1 MKTVLSIAGSD
12 PSGGAGIQA
21 DLKTMEACGVYGM
34 SVITALTAQNTLGV
48 QGVVEVPADFVER
61 QLSSVFDDM
70 YPNAVKIGM
79 LPNVEVMK
87 AVAMALD
94 KYKAGNVVLDPIMSS
109 TSGTELSRKDSRKY
123 MIDELF
129 HRCTLVTPNIPETET
144 ILGILEDGS
153 GGGNNPHESLDSQGE
168 IEEAGKKIGET
179 CGCNVVIKGGHSS
192 FAVKKSMDYLY
203 LPDKKEGIWLEGE
216 RLDNPNTHGTGC
228 TLSSA
233 IASNLAL
240 GYDLEEAVRK
250 AKEYLEKCIRAQ
262 MNLGHGRGPLLH
274 NV

>member
-12 PSGGAGIQA
+12 SSGGAGIQA

-34 SVITALTAQNTLGV
+34 SAITALTAQNTLGV
-48 QGVVEVPADFVER
+48 QKVLEVTADFVES
-61 QLSSVFDDM
+61 QISSVLEDI
-70 YPNAVKIGM
+70 YPDAVKIGM
-79 LPNVEVMK
+79 LPNIEIMK
-87 AVAMALD
+87 AVVKGIE
-94 KYKAGNVVLDPIMSS
+94 KYKALNIVLDPVMSS

-123 MIDELF
+123 MINELF
-129 HRCTLVTPNIPETET
+129 PRCTLVTPNIPETEV
-144 ILGILEDGS
+144 ILEVIKDLKGE
-153 GGGNNPHESLDSQGE
+153 NQKPPETLDSRE
-168 IEEAGKKIGET
+168 KIEEAGKKIGET
-179 CGCNVVIKGGHSS
+179 CGCNVLIKGGHSS

-250 AKEYLEKCIRAQ
+250 AKEYLEKCIRAGL
-262 MNLGHGRGPLLH
+262 NLGHGRGPLLH